1 MFYELVVFSSEGA
14 CFCYV
19 LIIHEK
25 RTATKLFPLDSVNG
39 RQSCSGSIQD
49 GSVETVPEWFC
60 SVNKLLFSITV
71 LVSEWVVFQSI
82 VIDTVT
88 FQARNTNLIIL

>member
-1 MFYELVVFSSEGA
+1 MNKSMLYELVVSSSKEA

-39 RQSCSGSIQD
+39 CQNRCGLIQN
-49 GSVETVPEWFC
+49 GSVETVPEQFC

-71 LVSEWVVFQSI
+71 VVSE
-82 VIDTVT
+82 
-88 FQARNTNLIIL
+88 